1 MGVGFLK
8 EQVRDLFDVDNSYAV
23 AHCVSQDFKMGA
35 GIAKQFRNRYPKMA
49 EHCLSKNPKIGDAV
63 MYEHGGKII
72 FNLVTKKYYH
82 NKPTYTSLE
91 KTLVDM
97 KKQMNQ
103 MGLQKIAMPLIGCG
117 LDRLNWQKVK
127 DIILSTF
134 HDAGIEIIVCRIE
147 GV

>member
-1 MGVGFLK
+1 MGIDFLK
-8 EQVRDLFDVDNSYAV
+8 EQVGNLFDVDNSYAI

-35 GIAKQFRNRYPKMA
+35 GIAKQFRSHYPEIA
-49 EHCLSKNPKIGDAV
+49 EHCLSQNPKIGNAV
-63 MYEHGGKII
+63 MYEHDGKII

-82 NKPTYTSLE
+82 NKPTYMSLE
-91 KTLVDM
+91 KTLIDL

-134 HDAGIEIIVCRIE
+134 RDAGIEIIVCRIE